1 MNISSYIDHTI
12 LRQDCKL
19 ADLQRV
25 CEEAMQYG
33 FAAVCIPPYF
43 VRKAKEMLR
52 FSEVRVATV
61 IGFPFGYSVVE
72 GKISEVVRAMDEG
85 ADELDMVINLIALKN
100 SDWHYLDHEIGE
112 ILPMV
117 HRRQKKIKIII
128 ESGLLS
134 DSEIIRCC
142 KLYGSA
148 GADFLKTSTGY
159 AEKGATVEAVRLM
172 KANLP
177 DSIRIKASGGIRTYI
192 FAKELIEA
200 GASRIGCSSSVAIVS
215 GAPAVDKSSY

>member
-85 ADELDMVINLIALKN
+85 ADEVDMVINLIALKN

-134 DSEIIRCC
+134 DSEIILCC